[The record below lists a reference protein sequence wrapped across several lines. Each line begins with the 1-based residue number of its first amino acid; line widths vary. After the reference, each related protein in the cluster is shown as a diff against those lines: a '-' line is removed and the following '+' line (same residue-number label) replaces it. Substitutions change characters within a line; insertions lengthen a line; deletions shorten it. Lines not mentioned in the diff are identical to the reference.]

1 MTAFGHQDYL
11 AGLLDYARMR
21 IRFPGGSGAP
31 SISEVA
37 QAFEDAFCQPVGR
50 LADPADREAAG
61 RPVGQARIAVEV
73 LRRFAAPLGIDTSAA
88 DAGYVWSAYTGLLTA
103 LGASYEELRLARDS
117 ADDPDGARR
126 ALADR
131 LALDQAGRLDQ
142 LFTTPDQVTEA
153 RLEELFGLRAI
164 AADPFGDDPAAP
176 LVTVWRLDRLRAG
189 WQQHP
194 AVTAGGLQLPVIDPD
209 LVSEDLL
216 LDPDHPAG
224 VAAIGSSVIDDTA
237 RRAAGQLRTARAQE
251 LADLADQVS
260 ATITQARAGATALA
274 AFDAVIGQLAGN
286 VVLETALTAR
296 TESSPDPNE
305 AANRALALLDLTA
318 LRRLVR
324 LRRLARTQT
333 VTEPE
338 WADLAGIL
346 VGLLKRGRYPGW
358 QQEEAQAGV
367 FVGPDF
373 FALPAAAAPAR
384 LPLWRASRQQRVAW
398 QDLLRA
404 RTGQATTIVQGV
416 QDAVAATQSQAMT
429 ALRDALV
436 TAIGLQL
443 DPQARPQAGDLLTRR
458 LLLDVSSD
466 DQQTTRV
473 AQAVS
478 TIQGVFFGLRAGST
492 FGTDL
497 PGANPAPQWQLRLGT
512 GPAEVTE
519 EQFDAEWHWMG
530 SYPARRAAEFV
541 KDHPENYLLPSLRD
555 RGRDE
560 LRRPTAAFWG
570 LIGQLRSQPQLSRA
584 QARRLA
590 NQGVGDPTGD
600 NPQIGYLA
608 ALRLELAGASGD
620 DATLPT
626 GPTKQGGLD
635 DYVITEQTLPPGQR
649 WDLPHML
656 IGQQDLRNTYDPGT
670 GPITIEDPHLAPNWF
685 QEIFYFVPMAIAIQL
700 QRSGE
705 YLAALDWFQTVYD
718 YQQPPGHRKVYPG
731 LDMESVFSD
740 TPRITR
746 AVWLREELNPHFFA
760 RVRKNAYTRF
770 TIISIAQCLLD
781 YADSEFTTASDE
793 SLPRA
798 RALYLTALEQLNLA
812 EIPADNPIAD
822 TLLRHAR
829 LNLDKLR
836 HGRDISGLQRPA
848 PQPSTAPAAST
859 IPVVSGSGQL
869 VVPAAAPL
877 HPTPYRYSTLIDRAK
892 QLVTLAQQMEASYLS
907 TLEKR
912 DAETYTL
919 LRATQDLRLSAATI
933 DLQSLQVDEANTGIG
948 LATLQQE
955 RVEIQRDTYQ
965 DWIDAGLNQW
975 EQSTIDNLQTAG
987 DARALAAYFGTVG
1000 QIAQAA
1006 LTAAAAGTGA
1016 PAAAGAA
1023 AAVSVAAEAQLAA
1036 LTVAIAADTAAQIDS
1051 IRASQERRKQ
1061 EWELQRNLADQD
1073 TEIAGQQITAAVQHR
1088 QVLQQE
1094 LQIAQTRADDAK
1106 AAVDFLSN
1114 KFTNADLYEWMGGVL
1129 ARVYSYFLQQATA
1142 IAQLAQAQ
1150 LAFER
1155 QQPATNFIQ
1164 ADYWQ
1169 PVPPGSTTPGTD
1181 GQQPDRRG
1189 LTGSARLLRDIYTLD
1204 QYAFDTGQ
1212 RKLQLSQSFSL
1223 AQLAPFEFEQ
1233 FRLTGVLP
1241 FATPMDLFD
1250 HGFPG
1255 HYLRLIKQ
1263 VRTSMIALIP
1273 PIRGIRATLTASG
1286 LSRVVTADPFQTTL
1300 VRRSPESVALTSPTN
1315 ATGVFDLQPASGM
1328 RLPFE
1333 SMGVDTQWELRMPRA
1348 ANPFDYATI
1357 ADIVITIDY
1366 TALDSDDYRHTVL
1379 TQLDNRV
1386 SADRSYSVRDDFP
1399 DPWYDLHQP
1408 PDDPHSP
1415 VTVQLRTQTQDFP
1428 PNLEDPQLTQLLLFF
1443 TRTDPASDEA
1453 AVDGL
1458 TLTRDDG
1465 AVAAGAATT
1474 IGGVISTRRANGA
1487 SWLPL
1492 TGGPPTAQWQL
1503 QLPASTA
1510 TRIRN
1515 EDITDILL
1523 VISYTG
1529 RTPDWPR

>member
-1 MTAFGHQDYL
+1 MTSFDQARYL
-11 AGLLDYARMR
+11 ADLLEYARMR
-21 IRFPGGSGAP
+21 IQFSTGSAVP
-31 SISEVA
+31 SAGEVA
-37 QAFEDAFCQPVGR
+37 HAFEDAFGQPIGP
-50 LADPADREAAG
+50 LSDPANQKASE

-73 LRRFAAPLGIDTSAA
+73 LRGFAAPLGIDTAAA
-88 DAGYVWSAYTGLLTA
+88 DADYTWSAYTGLLAA

-126 ALADR
+126 SLADQ
-131 LALDQAGRLDQ
+131 LALDQVERVDQ
-142 LFTTPDQVTEA
+142 LFMVPGQVTQA
-153 RLEELFGLRAI
+153 GLEELFGLRAI
-164 AADPFGDDPAAP
+164 GSDPFGDDPAAP
-176 LVTVWRLDRLRAG
+176 LVTVWRLDRLRAS

-194 AVTAGGLQLPVIDPD
+194 SVSVDGMDLPVIDPD

-216 LDPDHPAG
+216 IDPDHPAG
-224 VAAIGSSVIDDTA
+224 VAAVGSSVVDDTA
-237 RRAAGQLRTARAQE
+237 RKAAGQLLSARVQE
-251 LADLADQVS
+251 IADLAGQVS
-260 ATITQARAGATALA
+260 AAITQARTGATALE
-274 AFDAVIGQLAGN
+274 AFDAVIGQLVGN
-286 VVLETALTAR
+286 VVLETALAAR

-305 AANRALALLDLTA
+305 AANQALAALDLTA

-324 LRRLARTQT
+324 LRRLAHAQT
-333 VTEPE
+333 VTEAE
-338 WADLAGIL
+338 WADLASIL
-346 VGLLKRGRYPGW
+346 VGLLKRGRYAGW
-358 QQEEAQAGV
+358 RQEEAQAGV

-373 FALPAAAAPAR
+373 FALPTAAAPTR
-384 LPLWRASRQQRVAW
+384 LPAWRASRRQRVTW

-404 RTGQATTIVQGV
+404 RSGQAATIMQGV
-416 QDAVAATQSQAMT
+416 RDAVAATQSPAMIR
-429 ALRDALV
+429 LRDALV

-443 DPQARPQAGDLLTRR
+443 DPAIRPDVGDLLTRR

-466 DQQTTRV
+466 DQDTTRV
-473 AQAVS
+473 SQAVS

-492 FGTDL
+492 FGADL

-512 GPAEVTE
+512 ATTEVTE
-519 EQFDAEWHWMG
+519 EEFDAEWHWMG
-530 SYPARRAAEFV
+530 SYPTRLAAEFV

-555 RGRDE
+555 RDRDA
-560 LRRPTAAFWG
+560 LWRPTAAFWG

-584 QARRLA
+584 QARQMV
-590 NQGVGDPTGD
+590 NQGFGEPTGD
-600 NPQIGYLA
+600 NPRIGYLA
-608 ALRLELAGASGD
+608 ALRQELAGASGD

-626 GPTKQGGLD
+626 GPTKQDGLD
-635 DYVITEQTLPPGQR
+635 DYVITEQFLPAEQR
-649 WDLPHML
+649 WSLP
-656 IGQQDLRNTYDPGT
+656 RNLFNGLHVKTRTYDPGT

-705 YLAALDWFQTVYD
+705 YLAALDWYQAVYD
-718 YQQPPGHRKVYPG
+718 YQQPPARRKVYPG
-731 LDMESVFSD
+731 LEMESVFAD
-740 TPRITR
+740 IPGITFG
-746 AVWLREELNPHFFA
+746 VWLREELNPHFFA
-760 RVRKNAYTRF
+760 RERKNAYTRF

-781 YADSEFTTASDE
+781 FADSEFTTASDE
-793 SLPRA
+793 SLARA
-798 RALYLTALEQLNLA
+798 RALYLTALDQLNLD

-848 PQPSTAPAAST
+848 PQPSAAPAAGT
-859 IPVVSGSGQL
+859 VPVVSGSGQL
-869 VVPAAAPL
+869 VVPAAAPP
-877 HPTPYRYSTLIDRAK
+877 HPTPYRYSALIDRAK

-907 TLEKR
+907 TLEKQ

-919 LRATQDLRLSAATI
+919 LRAIQDLRLSAATI
-933 DLQSLQVDEANTGIG
+933 ELQKLQVGEADTGVSV
-948 LATLQQE
+948 ATLQHE
-955 RVEIQRDTYQ
+955 RVEIQLDTYQ
-965 DWIDAGLNQW
+965 DWIDAGLNRW
-975 EQSTIDNLQTAG
+975 EQSTINSLRTAR
-987 DARALAAYFGTVG
+987 DAREAAAEWGAAAVA
-1000 QIAQAA
+1000 AQAF
-1006 LTAAAAGTGA
+1006 AAAAGPGGSYTW
-1016 PAAAGAA
+1016 AGAA
-1023 AAVSVAAEAQLAA
+1023 STAAWEQAGASIEASS
-1036 LTVAIAADTAAQIDS
+1036 ADTAAQIAS
-1051 IRASQERRKQ
+1051 IQASQERRKQ
-1061 EWELQRNLADQD
+1061 EWELQHSLAEQD
-1073 TEIAGQQITAAVQHR
+1073 TAIAEQQITAAVQHR
-1088 QVLQQE
+1088 QVIEQE
-1094 LQIAQTRADDAK
+1094 LQIAQARADDAK

-1142 IAQLAQAQ
+1142 MARLAQSQ

-1155 QQPATNFIQ
+1155 QQPATTFIK

-1169 PVPPGSTTPGTD
+1169 PTPPNGAAPGASN
-1181 GQQPDRRG
+1181 QQPDRRG
-1189 LTGSARLLRDIYTLD
+1189 LTGSARLLQDIYTLD
-1204 QYAFDTGQ
+1204 QYAFDTDQ

-1263 VRTSMIALIP
+1263 VRTSVVALIP
-1273 PIRGIRATLTASG
+1273 PLRGIRATLTASG
-1286 LSRVVTADPFQTTL
+1286 VSRVVTADPFQTTQ
-1300 VRRSPESVALTSPTN
+1300 VRRSPESVALTAPAN
-1315 ATGVFDLQPASGM
+1315 ATGVFDLQPTSGM

-1333 SMGVDTQWELRMPRA
+1333 SIGVDTQWELRMPRP

-1357 ADIVITIDY
+1357 ADVVVTIDY
-1366 TALDSDDYRHTVL
+1366 TALDSEDYRRTVL
-1379 TQLDNRV
+1379 TRLDNRV
-1386 SADRSYSVRDDFP
+1386 SGDRSYSVRDDFQ
-1399 DPWYDLHQP
+1399 DGWYDLHQP
-1408 PDDPHSP
+1408 PDDPQSP
-1415 VTVQLRTQTQDFP
+1415 VTIQLRTRTQDFP
-1428 PNLEDPQLTQLLLFF
+1428 PNLEDPQLAQLLLFF
-1443 TRTDPASDEA
+1443 TRTDPASDEV

-1465 AVAAGAATT
+1465 AVSAGAATT
-1474 IGGVISTRRANGA
+1474 IDGVISTRRANGA

-1529 RTPDWPR
+1529 RTPDWPL